1 MHHADIHF
9 PLNTYSYLLCWHSY
23 LPEYLPWIVK
33 LLLQNTLLDWSPGL
47 WVPPYALLN
56 IAIAVFVHTGK
67 LTDAI
72 VLLCLFN
79 VYVALVL
86 SFVWRLSKLPR
97 TSQRTTSLFSPQGYH
112 EALRIEDE
120 ESGNSLQSLE
130 TESSKGQVPVHCPL
144 ELSVCW
150 FFWSEFSSCLD
161 SSAFELYCV
170 AFRLLLCARS
180 MSCWWFYRVAYC
192 G

>member
-1 MHHADIHF
+1 M
-9 PLNTYSYLLCWHSY
+9 
-23 LPEYLPWIVK
+23 
-33 LLLQNTLLDWSPGL
+33 

-67 LTDAI
+67 LMDAI
-72 VLLCLFN
+72 VLLCLLN

-130 TESSKGQVPVHCPL
+130 TESSKGQVPVQALVPWSFQCAGSFGVNLPRVLTRQPL
-144 ELSVCW
+144 SYTVW
-150 FFWSEFSSCLD
+150 FSGCCFVLDLCLVD
-161 SSAFELYCV
+161 GSLVWHTAASGGY
-170 AFRLLLCARS
+170 
-180 MSCWWFYRVAYC
+180 
-192 G
+192 